1 MGNTVN
7 RPSQANQQWVNVKDA
22 NGNVTLKR
30 NVAYSGRT
38 NRGTGRGVPDARRVA
53 NDQPP
58 VNWSLEEMDVLFDGM
73 DMDKANEI
81 ITREPMNLGGPDS
94 AVRPAFDALV
104 AGTQESAA
112 DVKKWPPGLA
122 EERLARLTEMR
133 TDHWN
138 KKYQADF
145 EEMTNLGLTDLEAG
159 EQGYGDVLRYEY
171 AGLLRDDDSLSL
183 EYADIVREE
192 HTNVKKRL
200 IERLRNR

>member
-73 DMDKANEI
+73 DMDKARINYHD
-81 ITREPMNLGGPDS
+81 TAKMLTAWKAEPETDFRVDDDVTSIPD
-94 AVRPAFDALV
+94 
-104 AGTQESAA
+104 
-112 DVKKWPPGLA
+112 
-122 EERLARLTEMR
+122 ERSG
-133 TDHWN
+133 
-138 KKYQADF
+138 F
-145 EEMTNLGLTDLEAG
+145 EE
-159 EQGYGDVLRYEY
+159 
-171 AGLLRDDDSLSL
+171 SLH
-183 EYADIVREE
+183 EGTAEV
-192 HTNVKKRL
+192 H
-200 IERLRNR
+200 